1 VGEDADRQSGWYAVG
16 GALTAAGCALF
27 PLGLAIT
34 PRSQTLQFL
43 GLIAFVAGLA
53 IIICAMI
60 GRRPANKKTTFGF
73 PRSQVVTISV
83 SLLVISAGGFVIFG
97 QGHPPSQPASGR
109 PVTIDSVMYETA
121 QGASTAAFPQ
131 VLNSQQVTPMNQ
143 SSFPS
148 FMAHVTAIGGAVI
161 SDAAIQIVLT
171 GNADATSVI
180 SGIGVSKSCTAP
192 LAGTLLYAPGAAV
205 DTNVEIGFNL
215 DARFPTAQN
224 YLVTKLSGNFFT
236 EHTISLRRGE
246 TETLLVH
253 AITARQYCQF
263 TFQLIVDSAGKQVTE
278 VINDHGRPFGVTA
291 LAQLPKY
298 RAFYVGG
305 VADPSPNDH
314 GDWTRSSLNDLR
326 KTL

>member
-1 VGEDADRQSGWYAVG
+1 MQSVAPYRGW
-16 GALTAAGCALF
+16 LR
-27 PLGLAIT
+27 AIPAWPGHHPT
-34 PRSQTLQFL
+34 VSD
-43 GLIAFVAGLA
+43 IAISGPHHVRRWFGHHHL
-53 IIICAMI
+53 
-60 GRRPANKKTTFGF
+60 RNDRPAGRKHEEDVRFSAFSSRN
-73 PRSQVVTISV
+73 ISV
-83 SLLVISAGGFVIFG
+83 SLLVIGTGGFVIFG
-97 QGHPPSQPASGR
+97 QGHPASQPTSGP
-109 PVTIDSVMYETA
+109 PVTIDSVVYETA

-143 SSFPS
+143 SSFPN
-148 FMAHVTAIGGAVI
+148 FMAHVTAIGGAVV

-205 DTNVEIGFNL
+205 DTNVEMGFNL

-224 YLVTKLSGNFFT
+224 YLVTRLSGNFFT
-236 EHTISLRRGE
+236 EHTSRFAEEKRKLCSSTHNSTAILPVYFPTHSGCGWQAG
-246 TETLLVH
+246 TE
-253 AITARQYCQF
+253 A
-263 TFQLIVDSAGKQVTE
+263 
-278 VINDHGRPFGVTA
+278 INDHGRPFGVTA

-305 VADPSPNDH
+305 VADPNPNDH
-314 GDWTRSSLNDLR
+314 GDWTQSSLYDLR